1 MIMGNKHLVIT
12 ISHQLGSGGAY
23 LGQKLS
29 ERLGLP
35 FIDRDILI
43 KVAEQLNLAEAVL
56 DGREER
62 LSTFWQSLMRIAVF
76 TDPVKCLSLDG
87 YLPSDRELFK
97 LESDYIG
104 RIADKSSAIFLG
116 RCGRYILREHPG
128 HISILVHANLPGR
141 IKRIQQLY
149 CLGEDEAK
157 KLIETNDRERNAYM
171 RAFTRQDWLDAR
183 WYDLCVNTFSLGFE
197 KVVEI
202 AQALIMELADARK
215 TGLWQLGLQAA

>member
-1 MIMGNKHLVIT
+1 MGKKHLVIT

-35 FIDRDILI
+35 FIDREVLK
-43 KVAEQLNLAEAVL
+43 KVAEQLNLAETAL
-56 DGREER
+56 AGREER
-62 LSTFWQSLMRIAVF
+62 LSTFWQSFMRIAVL
-76 TDPVKCLSLDG
+76 TDPVECLSPDN
-87 YLPSDRELFK
+87 YLPNDRELFK

-116 RCGRYILREHPG
+116 RCGRYILRQHPG
-128 HISILVHANLPGR
+128 HISILVHANLPDR

-149 CLGEDEAK
+149 CSGEDEAK
-157 KLIETNDRERNAYM
+157 KLIETNDRERTAYIH
-171 RAFTRQDWLDAR
+171 AFTRQDWLDAR
-183 WYDLCVNTFSLGFE
+183 WYDLCVNTSSLGLE

-202 AQALIMELADARK
+202 ALALIKEAETAE
-215 TGLWQLGLQAA
+215 A

>member
-1 MIMGNKHLVIT
+1 MGNKHLAIT

-35 FIDRDILI
+35 FIDRDVLK
-43 KVAEQLNLAEAVL
+43 KVAEQLNLAEGVL

-62 LSTFWQSLMRIAVF
+62 LSTFWQSFMRIAAF
-76 TDPVKCLSLDG
+76 TDPVGCLSLDSFT
-87 YLPSDRELFK
+87 PSDRDLFK

-104 RIADKSSAIFLG
+104 RIADKSSAIFIG
-116 RCGRYILREHPG
+116 RCGRYILRDQPG
-128 HISILVHANLPGR
+128 HFSILVHADLPDR

-149 CLGEDEAK
+149 CLGEEEAK
-157 KLIETNDRERNAYM
+157 KLIETNDRERTAYM

-183 WYDLCVNTFSLGFE
+183 WYDLCVNTSSLGLE

-202 AQALIMELADARK
+202 TLALIKESAGPILS
-215 TGLWQLGLQAA
+215 LQQPV

>member
-1 MIMGNKHLVIT
+1 MVNKNLVIT

-29 ERLGLP
+29 EHLGLP
-35 FIDRDILI
+35 FIDRDVLK
-43 KVAEQLNLAEAVL
+43 KVAEQLNLAEAAL

-62 LSTFWQSLMRIAVF
+62 LSTFWQSFMRIAAF
-76 TDPVKCLSLDG
+76 TDPVDCLSLDG

-104 RIADKSSAIFLG
+104 RIADKNSAIFLG

-128 HISILVHANLPGR
+128 HFSILVHAHLPDR

-149 CLGEDEAK
+149 CLSENEAR
-157 KLIETNDRERNAYM
+157 KLIETNDRERNAYI
-171 RAFTRQDWLDAR
+171 RAFTRQNWLDAR
-183 WYDLCVNTFSLGFE
+183 WYDLCLNTSSLGLE
-197 KVVEI
+197 KAVEI
-202 AQALIMELADARK
+202 CLASIKEHA
-215 TGLWQLGLQAA
+215 GA

>member
-1 MIMGNKHLVIT
+1 MENKHLVIT
-12 ISHQLGSGGAY
+12 ISHQLGSGGAS

-35 FIDRDILI
+35 FIDRDILK
-43 KVAEQLNLAEAVL
+43 KVAGQLNLAEGVL

-62 LSTFWQSLMRIAVF
+62 LSTFWQSFMRVAAY
-76 TDPVKCLSLDG
+76 TDPVGCLSLDS
-87 YLPSDRELFK
+87 YSPTDRELFQ

-104 RIADKSSAIFLG
+104 RIAEKSSAIFLG
-116 RCGRYILREHPG
+116 RCGRYILRQHPG
-128 HISILVHANLPGR
+128 HFSILVHADLPDR

-149 CLGEDEAK
+149 CFAEDEAK
-157 KLIETNDRERNAYM
+157 KLIETNDRERSAYV

-183 WYDLCVNTFSLGFE
+183 LYDLCVNTSRVGLE

-202 AQALIMELADARK
+202 VLASIKEYA
-215 TGLWQLGLQAA
+215 